1 LLAEVTTEAG
11 VIDDR
16 LLKTDY
22 HGCVLRVAS
31 APNPSQVGLSG
42 IVVEESKHTFQLIT
56 RNDRL
61 IGELTFDSVID

>member
-1 LLAEVTTEAG
+1 MDE
-11 VIDDR
+11 R

-22 HGCVLRVAS
+22 HGCLLRVAS

-56 RNDRL
+56 RSDRL
-61 IGELTFDSVID
+61 IGEWIFQCSVKEM